1 MLSRLLTG
9 ICAVAG
15 TFAGAQFPA
24 FYTQYLQHV
33 SGRLTQVMRDLR
45 PIIQDAQARGL
56 DVSTY
61 LSRAA
66 AESGDYTK
74 QMVQSDIQAY
84 GDLKDLEAAYTAL
97 SNAGTAMQPVAFA
110 RHVSL
115 TDAEIVLRHY
125 TPSLPLSM
133 EGIAYGGTGL
143 LIGLVAAWVLESPLR
158 VWHDMRRERRQR
170 RRKIARQE
178 PELDT
183 TGRETGKTA

>member
-45 PIIQDAQARGL
+45 PILQDAQARGM
-56 DVSTY
+56 DVATY
-61 LSRAA
+61 LGRAA
-66 AESGDYTK
+66 AESGDYTR
-74 QMVQSDIQAY
+74 QMVKSDIRAY
-84 GDLKDLEAAYTAL
+84 SDLKTLEAAYTAL
-97 SNAGTAMQPVAFA
+97 TDAGPAMQPIAFA
-110 RHVSL
+110 RYVSL

-133 EGIAYGGTGL
+133 EGMAYGGAGL
-143 LIGLVAAWVLESPLR
+143 LLGLFVAWVLESPLR
-158 VWHDMRRERRQR
+158 VWHDLRRKRRQR
-170 RRKIARQE
+170 RRQQARRE
-178 PELDT
+178 PELAP
-183 TGRETGKTA
+183 TGRQTGSIA

>member
-45 PIIQDAQARGL
+45 PIIQDAQARGM
-56 DVSTY
+56 DVATY
-61 LSRAA
+61 LERAA

-74 QMVQSDIQAY
+74 QMVAGDIQAY
-84 GDLKDLEAAYTAL
+84 ADLKELEAAYSAL
-97 SNAGTAMQPVAFA
+97 TNAGPAMQPVVFT
-110 RHVSL
+110 RHISL

-125 TPSLPLSM
+125 TPSLPLSV
-133 EGIAYGGTGL
+133 EGMAYGGAGL
-143 LIGLVAAWVLESPLR
+143 LIGLFLAWVLESPLR
-158 VWHDMRRERRQR
+158 VWHDMRRKRRQR
-170 RRKIARQE
+170 RRQQVRQD
-178 PELDT
+178 PELASPRGQTGT
-183 TGRETGKTA
+183 TV

>member
-45 PIIQDAQARGL
+45 PILQDAQARGM
-56 DVSTY
+56 DVATY
-61 LSRAA
+61 LGRAA
-66 AESGDYTK
+66 AESGDYTR
-74 QMVQSDIQAY
+74 QMVRGDIRAY
-84 GDLKDLEAAYTAL
+84 ADLKNLEAAYTAL
-97 SNAGTAMQPVAFA
+97 SDAGPAMQPVAFA

-115 TDAEIVLRHY
+115 ADAEIVLRHY

-133 EGIAYGGTGL
+133 EGMAYGGAGL
-143 LIGLVAAWVLESPLR
+143 LLGLFVAWVLESPLR
-158 VWHDMRRERRQR
+158 VWHDLRRKRRQR
-170 RRKIARQE
+170 RRQQARRE
-178 PELDT
+178 PELAP
-183 TGRETGKTA
+183 TGRQTGSIA

>member
-45 PIIQDAQARGL
+45 PILQDAQARGM
-56 DVSTY
+56 DVATY
-61 LSRAA
+61 LGRAA
-66 AESGDYTK
+66 AESGDYTR
-74 QMVQSDIQAY
+74 QMVRGDIRAY
-84 GDLKDLEAAYTAL
+84 ADLKNLEAAYTAL
-97 SNAGTAMQPVAFA
+97 SDAGPAMQPVAFA

-115 TDAEIVLRHY
+115 ADAEIVLRHY

-133 EGIAYGGTGL
+133 EGMAYGGAGL
-143 LIGLVAAWVLESPLR
+143 LLGLFIAWVLESPLR
-158 VWHDMRRERRQR
+158 VWHDMRRKRRQRQR
-170 RRKIARQE
+170 RRVRQDPTLDTQARQTG
-178 PELDT
+178 T
-183 TGRETGKTA
+183 TA